1 MTTAKAQRFL
11 LERLGRGS
19 TVLLSLH
26 LALPSLPPWADGVD
40 ADGQAVL
47 LVGRHG
53 LGAGVAADEALAM
66 VLGVLQAGEVPDGV
80 HAIAYAPR
88 ASAAIA
94 EILGGTPDEVLL
106 DGPRGSGKTQAVPGA
121 LAGLAELH
129 VRAGA
134 AAPLRV
140 LWLHDSLTNAAVK
153 TGRSLEHPLWGGLWS
168 LRDDRR
174 VAVLTVAGVELV
186 VADFVGT
193 RDEASAERLRAEC
206 HVLAAEE
213 LVPTLDE
220 AGGIEERKYELGSSS
235 RRLPTRRRVTMAT
248 TNPGDVDTWPFKR
261 WIEGGGRPGCVRCEV
276 PATDR
281 LTPTEIAALRD
292 VFRDSPDLEARLARG
307 EWSGLKLGEMVA
319 EGYDGAVHVAPGPLV
334 PSADHVLA
342 IGWDGGHSPSAVIGQ
357 MVGGQVRV
365 FAGLNDLKVGVLEL
379 IEDQA
384 TRGSCSGR
392 PGPGAVRRGARWCT

>member
-1 MTTAKAQRFL
+1 
-11 LERLGRGS
+11 
-19 TVLLSLH
+19 
-26 LALPSLPPWADGVD
+26 
-40 ADGQAVL
+40 
-47 LVGRHG
+47 
-53 LGAGVAADEALAM
+53 
-66 VLGVLQAGEVPDGV
+66 
-80 HAIAYAPR
+80 
-88 ASAAIA
+88 
-94 EILGGTPDEVLL
+94 
-106 DGPRGSGKTQAVPGA
+106 
-121 LAGLAELH
+121 
-129 VRAGA
+129 
-134 AAPLRV
+134 
-140 LWLHDSLTNAAVK
+140 
-153 TGRSLEHPLWGGLWS
+153 
-168 LRDDRR
+168 
-174 VAVLTVAGVELV
+174 
-186 VADFVGT
+186 
-193 RDEASAERLRAEC
+193 
-206 HVLAAEE
+206 
-213 LVPTLDE
+213 
-220 AGGIEERKYELGSSS
+220 
-235 RRLPTRRRVTMAT
+235 MAT